1 MDDAP
6 TTKQAR
12 AGPETP
18 DFDQS
23 ISPRRSVPSSGPAP
37 DVNSAAAPPTSCLDK
52 AIVVPIRD
60 GPTRLALLSLSP
72 CLNERVVSRQS
83 SKGRATKQESSADAR
98 GGRSTA
104 KKFIL
109 ASTAFPHP
117 MSDRNGPH
125 HAHANT
131 KILARSIRFLPP
143 AET

>member
-23 ISPRRSVPSSGPAP
+23 ISPRRSAPSSGPAP

-83 SKGRATKQESSADAR
+83 VLKGPRNKTRIECRRKGGTVDSKKVHFSVHCLSAPDVRPQRAAPRPRKY
-98 GGRSTA
+98 
-104 KKFIL
+104 
-109 ASTAFPHP
+109 
-117 MSDRNGPH
+117 
-125 HAHANT
+125 
-131 KILARSIRFLPP
+131 
-143 AET
+143 